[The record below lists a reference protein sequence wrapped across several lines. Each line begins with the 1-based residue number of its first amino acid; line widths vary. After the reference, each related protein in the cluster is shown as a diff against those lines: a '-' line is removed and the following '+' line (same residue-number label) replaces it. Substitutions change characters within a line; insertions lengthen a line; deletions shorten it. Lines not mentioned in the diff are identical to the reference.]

1 MSSLLPVTLTGKP
14 YAVFNVV
21 KSVGHQLLQCS
32 AVLSELSECEEETSS
47 HTYTNYTKRLT
58 KVQNAS
64 KMQDNAAMHFACF
77 W

>member
-1 MSSLLPVTLTGKP
+1 MSSLLPVSLTGKP

-21 KSVGHQLLQCS
+21 KSVGHPCS
-32 AVLSELSECEEETSS
+32 AVLSELSECKEETSS
-47 HTYTNYTKRLT
+47 YIHTNNTKQLT